1 VLSATPSPPKLV
13 SLNCD
18 AEEILCNMW
27 SAGPPAIYHFLLPKP
42 LADQSTPETTVRYIP
57 LNRTS
62 VTVSDITELST
73 KEKYKDTAP
82 YDGYFHP
89 FDGILAKTGINLY
102 YGYFTWGFNKMPS
115 WLPMIAISML
125 SRTFM

>member
-1 VLSATPSPPKLV
+1 
-13 SLNCD
+13 
-18 AEEILCNMW
+18 MW
-27 SAGPPAIYHFLLPKP
+27 AVGPPSIYHFLLPKP
-42 LADQSTPETTVRYIP
+42 LADQSNPATTARFIP

-62 VTVSDITELST
+62 VTATEITELVT
-73 KEKYKDTAP
+73 KGKYKETEP
-82 YDGYFHP
+82 YEGYFHP

-102 YGYFTWGFNKMPS
+102 YGYFSWGFNKMPS